1 MAASLKISAELRDT
15 DIGMTRKV
23 SNVAVTTSNDG
34 WDFRKVSV
42 TTSEYTFT
50 IDTGIGDAGLCMLY
64 NADSTNFVQYGFAT
78 TVYHQRILGGHVA
91 LFQLEPGTAAI
102 YLKADTATCE
112 VEVYVREA

>member
-1 MAASLKISAELRDT
+1 MASNLKVSAELRDT
-15 DIGMTRKV
+15 DTALSRKV
-23 SNVAVTTSNDG
+23 SNVEVTTTNDG

-50 IDTGIGDAGLCMLY
+50 IDTGIGNAGLCMLY
-64 NADSTNFVQYGFAT
+64 NADGTNFVQYGFVT
-78 TVYHQRILGGHVA
+78 TVYHQRMNAGEPA
-91 LFQLEPGTAAI
+91 LFRLEPGTAAI